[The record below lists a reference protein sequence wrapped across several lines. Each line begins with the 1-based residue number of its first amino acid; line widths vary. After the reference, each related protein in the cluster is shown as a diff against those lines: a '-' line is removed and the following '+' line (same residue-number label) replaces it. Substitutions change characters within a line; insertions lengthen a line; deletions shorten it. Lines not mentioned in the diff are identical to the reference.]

1 MPVDRLR
8 PDAAAD
14 GQETPFNGLGSVFQ
28 MLQNATAAPP
38 TTGSRTMRFT
48 SPNMNA
54 TVTVQSRT
62 FGPGGARGTP
72 PGPNTDAHIRD
83 LQEIEHIHQ

>member
-1 MPVDRLR
+1 
-8 PDAAAD
+8 
-14 GQETPFNGLGSVFQ
+14 
-28 MLQNATAAPP
+28 
-38 TTGSRTMRFT
+38 MRFT